1 MAMLEAAEI
10 HDLETI
16 RPEWAQL
23 WARSRATPFQH
34 PAWLIPWARHIAE
47 GPPLVIAL
55 RDGGELVGVL
65 PFYVWH
71 DPDAGTRKLFPLGI
85 ATSDYLDAAVLHGH
99 GATALA
105 AIAQH
110 RLRFDL
116 ADWPQLRPGSPLL
129 SAAIPPGWRE
139 RTDPAEP
146 CPVLDL
152 PADFEALRERVPA
165 KTLRDLRT
173 ARRPAAERGGNFET
187 ATPAT
192 LAELREALFSL
203 HAMRWAGQDEPGV
216 LARPE
221 IRAMH
226 RAAMPELLQAG
237 LLRLLA
243 LRVEGRIVAVLH
255 ALADPP
261 DRARR
266 TLYLYLQG
274 FDPAEERLSPGLLLV
289 GHAVQTAIAEGF
301 GRVDFLRGQE
311 RYKFFWGAT
320 NAPTW
325 RRVLIPPEG

>member
-1 MAMLEAAEI
+1 MATLEAAEI
-10 HDLETI
+10 HDLNAV
-16 RPEWAQL
+16 RADWARL
-23 WARSRATPFQH
+23 WARTRATPFQH
-34 PAWLIPWARHIAE
+34 PAWLIPWTRHVAE
-47 GPPLVIAL
+47 GTILVIAL
-55 RDGGELVGVL
+55 REGEELIGLL

-71 DPDAGTRKLFPLGI
+71 DPAEGTRKLFPLGI
-85 ATSDYLDAAVLHGH
+85 ATSDYLDAPVLHGH
-99 GATALA
+99 GATAIA

-110 RLRFDL
+110 RRRFDL

-129 SAAIPPGWRE
+129 TAAIPPGWRE
-139 RTDPAEP
+139 RTEPAES

-152 PADFEALRERVPA
+152 PARFEALGDRVPA

-173 ARRPAAERGGNFET
+173 ARRRAAERGAAFEE

-192 LAELREALFSL
+192 LDELCDALFRL
-203 HAMRWAGQDEPGV
+203 HALRWAGRDEPGV

-221 IRAMH
+221 VQAMH
-226 RAAMPELLQAG
+226 REAMPELLGAG
-237 LLRLLA
+237 LLRLFA
-243 LRVEGRIVAVLH
+243 LRLEGRVDAIIH

-274 FDPAEERLSPGLLLV
+274 FDPAEARLSPGLLLV
-289 GHAVQTAIAEGF
+289 GHAVETAIAEGF

-311 RYKFFWGAT
+311 RYKSFWGAANT
-320 NAPTW
+320 PTW